1 MFYASIVFEIF
12 AYKYDFF
19 VQLVQSILKYN
30 RGIYMQNV
38 LLRLR
43 EVQPSLSSTERQIAQ
58 FILENPD
65 ETTTLTI
72 RDLARR
78 SFSSPSSVVRICRVI
93 GFQGYKELRHAL
105 TLELATLGENGSH
118 REKDITPQDSLQ
130 EIVDKVTHKNIQSLL
145 DTQRLLLLDEL
156 EQCVELIANART
168 VLLFGI
174 GSSLCVAKDTYLKF
188 LRLDKPCVVNED
200 SHSQLLQARN
210 ATAQDV
216 GIVFSYSGQTME
228 MIQCIKEMKAGGAP
242 VIAVTRY
249 YPSEVAQ
256 LADHVLYVAANES
269 LFRNGAMSSRL
280 SQLNVV
286 DILYTAYASR
296 NHEDTMRRLAA
307 LEGSDFAGVVA
318 NNLAQFGYASPLP
331 VFGGLGLN
339 VTNPMSAAEYVCLGA
354 RGLLVQPETALTA
367 MRAVAPRQKD
377 GTPVPTAALCYGHLP
392 LMLTRACPLRNVRTS
407 CAGCTHKGKLRDRK
421 GRDFPVRCSAPGS
434 AGMRTVFNPVPLY
447 MGDRLTEMPVD
458 LAVAAFTLEPA
469 DRVEEVLTHLFH
481 QQPFDGEFTRGL
493 YYTNN

>member
-1 MFYASIVFEIF
+1 
-12 AYKYDFF
+12 
-19 VQLVQSILKYN
+19 
-30 RGIYMQNV
+30 MQNV

-58 FILENPD
+58 FILDNPD

-72 RDLARR
+72 RELARR

-130 EIVDKVTHKNIQSLL
+130 EIVEKVTHKNIQSLL

-156 EQCVELIANART
+156 EQ
-168 VLLFGI
+168 
-174 GSSLCVAKDTYLKF
+174 CVAKDTYLKF

-280 SQLNVV
+280 SQLNVM

-296 NHEDTMRRLAA
+296 NHEDTMRRL
-307 LEGSDFAGVVA
+307 
-318 NNLAQFGYASPLP
+318 
-331 VFGGLGLN
+331 
-339 VTNPMSAAEYVCLGA
+339 T
-354 RGLLVQPETALTA
+354 
-367 MRAVAPRQKD
+367 K
-377 GTPVPTAALCYGHLP
+377 
-392 LMLTRACPLRNVRTS
+392 
-407 CAGCTHKGKLRDRK
+407 THIYK
-421 GRDFPVRCSAPGS
+421 PGD
-434 AGMRTVFNPVPLY
+434 P
-447 MGDRLTEMPVD
+447 
-458 LAVAAFTLEPA
+458 
-469 DRVEEVLTHLFH
+469 EVLT
-481 QQPFDGEFTRGL
+481 QP
-493 YYTNN
+493 